1 MTLLHGECYIL
12 GVPLWG
18 GGDSAD
24 LVARE
29 LRRLANLIE
38 SLKAAKPS
46 PTASAHPELKQIA
59 VRLQRIGNTLEA
71 GKKAGRTTP
80 AQLRSVARNFEGIAE
95 ALERGALTAG
105 RGR

>member
-1 MTLLHGECYIL
+1 MTLLHAECYIL
-12 GVPLWG
+12 GVPIWG
-18 GGDSAD
+18 GGDSVD

-29 LRRLANLIE
+29 LRRLADLIE
-38 SLKAAKPS
+38 SLKAAAPGS
-46 PTASAHPELKQIA
+46 RASAHSELKQIA

-71 GKKAGRTTP
+71 GKRAGRTTS

-95 ALERGALTAG
+95 ALEKGAARAG